1 MKVEKVQ
8 YKQVDLD
15 YNWKVSSGD
24 NDRLTGEFDYAGNSI
39 PAELLPDSIVSDG
52 VAFKIRKG
60 SNVGWIVEV
69 KMNSKDA
76 VIPNG
81 QTINLPEGDF
91 NRVYILAAA
100 TEDTKGTFS
109 VGDNSV
115 NLGIQYYSGFIG
127 EWSSYKFNR
136 VMNEELFE
144 KDFKIVG
151 KTSAYLKPDNIAWVG
166 THRHRA
172 DGTNEAYTFCY
183 LYKYAIDIPKGAT
196 TLTLPDND
204 KIRIMAV
211 TVAKDKNKETS
222 MVSLDSIKL

>member
-1 MKVEKVQ
+1 M
-8 YKQVDLD
+8 
-15 YNWKVSSGD
+15 
-24 NDRLTGEFDYAGNSI
+24 
-39 PAELLPDSIVSDG
+39 
-52 VAFKIRKG
+52 AFKIRKG
-60 SNVGWIVEV
+60 TNLGWIVLV
-69 KMNSKDA
+69 KQNEKDA
-76 VIPNG
+76 VIPTG
-81 QTINLPEGDF
+81 QTIELPEGDY

-100 TEDTKGTFS
+100 TEDTEGTFK
-109 VGDNSV
+109 VGDNAV

-127 EWSSYKFNR
+127 EWNSYKFNR

-151 KTSAYLKPDNIAWVG
+151 ETQAYYKQDNIAWVG

-211 TVAKDKNKETS
+211 TVANDKNKNTS
-222 MVSLDSIKL
+222 MVSPEHIRL